1 MPRPGREPRPGERV
15 PNGTARSGFAN
26 GATGLWSRSVS
37 AAGGALALNR
47 RNLYGYLFSLPLIVL
62 FLAFVVYPLYF
73 VVTQAVEPYTYEVLF
88 SDPVF
93 VQTVVNTVVYVGVAV
108 NVKLFLALLLSGLL
122 QADSRGTRFLS
133 AIFLLPW
140 AIPVLPGIL
149 SIRWMLSSQ
158 WGIMNLIVED
168 LGFGPVHWLASRWMA
183 IGALIVFHIWK
194 YLPFWTVI
202 LLAARR
208 GIPRELYEAASIDG
222 AGGLQRFT
230 SITFPM
236 LKGIYLICS
245 LLSMVFTLGDFT
257 NVWLLT
263 GGAPGDSTHV
273 LATLAYRYTFMM
285 GKIDWGMG
293 VFATALPVTLLFI
306 FILIKKIR

>member
-1 MPRPGREPRPGERV
+1 MADAVARARGV
-15 PNGTARSGFAN
+15 NGLFG
-26 GATGLWSRSVS
+26 RSVS
-37 AAGGALALNR
+37 VAAGVFAPRA
-47 RNLYGYLFSLPLIVL
+47 RNLQGLAFCLPLVL
-62 FLAFVVYPLYF
+62 LFIFFVVYPLYF
-73 VVTQAVEPYTYEVLF
+73 EVTQAFDRHTYEVLF
-88 SDPVF
+88 SDPVY
-93 VQTVVNTVVYVGVAV
+93 VQTIVNTLVYVGVAV
-108 NVKLFLALLLSGLL
+108 NVKLFLALLLSGVL
-122 QADSRGTRFLS
+122 QSESRGVRFFS

-158 WGIMNLIVED
+158 WGIMNLIMED
-168 LGFGPVHWLASRWMA
+168 IGVGTVHWLASRWMA

-202 LLAARR
+202 FLAARR
-208 GIPRELYEAASIDG
+208 GIPRELYEVAAIDG
-222 AGGLQRFT
+222 ASGIQNFRF
-230 SITFPM
+230 ITFPM

-245 LLSMVFTLGDFT
+245 LLSMVFTMGDFT

-273 LATLAYRYTFMM
+273 LATLAYRYTFLM
-285 GKIDWGMG
+285 GKIDWGVG

-306 FILIKKIR
+306 FVLIRKIK

>member
-1 MPRPGREPRPGERV
+1 MAEAVVRARGVNGVLGR
-15 PNGTARSGFAN
+15 
-26 GATGLWSRSVS
+26 S
-37 AAGGALALNR
+37 AAAAAGVLAPTR
-47 RNLYGYLFSLPLIVL
+47 ANLYGYLFSLPLILL

-73 VVTQAVEPYTYEVLF
+73 EVSQALDPYTYEVLF
-88 SDPVF
+88 SDPVY
-93 VQTVVNTVVYVGVAV
+93 VQTVVNTIVYVGVAV

-122 QADSRGTRFLS
+122 QSDTRGVRFLS

-158 WGIMNLIVED
+158 WGIMNLIMED
-168 LGFGPVHWLASRWMA
+168 LGLGAVHWLASRWMA
-183 IGALIVFHIWK
+183 LGALIVFHIWK

-208 GIPRELYEAASIDG
+208 GIPRDLYEAAAIDG
-222 AGGLQRFT
+222 ASPLQNFRF
-230 SITFPM
+230 ITFPM

-273 LATLAYRYTFMM
+273 LATLAYRYTFLM
-285 GKIDWGMG
+285 GKIDWGVG

-306 FILIKKIR
+306 FILIRKIR

>member
-1 MPRPGREPRPGERV
+1 MANAVARARGV
-15 PNGTARSGFAN
+15 NGLLG
-26 GATGLWSRSVS
+26 RSVS
-37 AAGGALALNR
+37 AAAGALAPTR
-47 RNLYGYLFSLPLIVL
+47 RNVQGLLFSLPLIVL

-73 VVTQAVEPYTYEVLF
+73 EVTQALDPYTYEVLF
-88 SDPVF
+88 SDPIY
-93 VQTVVNTVVYVGVAV
+93 VQTIVNTVVYVGVAV
-108 NVKLFLALLLSGLL
+108 NVKLFLALLLSGVL
-122 QADSRGTRFLS
+122 QSDSRSVRFLS

-149 SIRWMLSSQ
+149 SVRWMLSSQ
-158 WGIMNLIVED
+158 WGIMNLIMED
-168 LGFGPVHWLASRWMA
+168 LGFGAVHWLASRWMA

-202 LLAARR
+202 FLAARR
-208 GIPRELYEAASIDG
+208 GIPRELYEAAAMDG
-222 AGGLQRFT
+222 AGPVQNFRF
-230 SITFPM
+230 ITLPM
-236 LKGIYLICS
+236 LSGIYLICS

-273 LATLAYRYTFMM
+273 LATLAYRYTFLM
-285 GKIDWGMG
+285 GKIEWGVG

-306 FILIKKIR
+306 FVLIRKIK